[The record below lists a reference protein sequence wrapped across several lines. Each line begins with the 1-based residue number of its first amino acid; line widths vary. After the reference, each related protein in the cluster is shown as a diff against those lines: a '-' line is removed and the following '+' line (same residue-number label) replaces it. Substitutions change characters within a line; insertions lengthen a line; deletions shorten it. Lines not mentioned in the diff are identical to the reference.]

1 MNELQMLVRQ
11 KPPFTTTLTVVTAM
25 LYSVVKL
32 QRGYCNA
39 LQCGKVTVWQLHCF
53 LQCTLADKLLQVG

>member
-39 LQCGKVTVWQLHCF
+39 LQCGNYIAFCSAH
-53 LQCTLADKLLQVG
+53 